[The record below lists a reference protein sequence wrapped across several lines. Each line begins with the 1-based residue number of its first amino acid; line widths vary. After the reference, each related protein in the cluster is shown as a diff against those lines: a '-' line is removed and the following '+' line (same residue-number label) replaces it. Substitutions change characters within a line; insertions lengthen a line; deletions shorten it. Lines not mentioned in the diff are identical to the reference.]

1 MVDAVHACSG
11 RGRSAV
17 EARHVVVVGVAG
29 VQRRGSRALYQRG
42 VFCRGGRG
50 HHGVGGGEG
59 ARAAVGSGG
68 VPQPAAAAARVVPA
82 VLAAVRR
89 LRLVVM
95 AGGGGEV
102 TVRAR
107 KSSIEQIITSLKQK
121 QKSGQVRY
129 GAATSSSQL
138 YTGMDSNI
146 LVRVT
151 YLTAVLHRQ
160 SRSQHLS
167 ASLGRRIHSTTV
179 VRSYSV
185 HIVLCTRC
193 TYDAVSPTRR
203 RRRSPGE
210 GYANVATGR
219 PREEGP
225 PSRNRREK
233 TVQEGEGGIR
243 RRRKGAVIPL

>member
-1 MVDAVHACSG
+1 
-11 RGRSAV
+11 
-17 EARHVVVVGVAG
+17 
-29 VQRRGSRALYQRG
+29 
-42 VFCRGGRG
+42 
-50 HHGVGGGEG
+50 
-59 ARAAVGSGG
+59 
-68 VPQPAAAAARVVPA
+68 
-82 VLAAVRR
+82 
-89 LRLVVM
+89 
-95 AGGGGEV
+95 
-102 TVRAR
+102 
-107 KSSIEQIITSLKQK
+107 
-121 QKSGQVRY
+121 
-129 GAATSSSQL
+129 
-138 YTGMDSNI
+138 MDSNI

-203 RRRSPGE
+203 RRSPGE

-233 TVQEGEGGIR
+233 TVQEGEGGDKKEEEGCSHTTVASLEQAGQR
-243 RRRKGAVIPL
+243 GGMHV

>member
-82 VLAAVRR
+82 MLAAVRLRR

-121 QKSGQVRY
+121 QKSGQVRCCY
-129 GAATSSSQL
+129 VIIS
-138 YTGMDSNI
+138 
-146 LVRVT
+146 
-151 YLTAVLHRQ
+151 
-160 SRSQHLS
+160 
-167 ASLGRRIHSTTV
+167 V
-179 VRSYSV
+179 V
-185 HIVLCTRC
+185 H
-193 TYDAVSPTRR
+193 
-203 RRRSPGE
+203 GQ
-210 GYANVATGR
+210 G
-219 PREEGP
+219 
-225 PSRNRREK
+225 
-233 TVQEGEGGIR
+233 Q
-243 RRRKGAVIPL
+243 